1 MFRERWKKIDFPA
14 PLVSKGRWITTLLSQ
29 LQTRLLSVR
38 VATFIRARFLSLS
51 LSLSLARARGR
62 VFNIVGRSSMKGIH
76 LWWEKKP
83 WPLWSYND
91 ISFDSVSKLLPCC
104 VAEMKYGE
112 RYDSRRGSSTRNLPF
127 SLIFERRKRIR
138 SLIKLNDAALSWVI
152 RKGSGSRFDERSA
165 LG

>member
-1 MFRERWKKIDFPA
+1 MKKDWFPRAAGFERSVNNDVVIA
-14 PLVSKGRWITTLLSQ
+14 ITNAA
-29 LQTRLLSVR
+29 SVR
-38 VATFIRARFLSLS
+38 TRRDIYSCTVSLSLS